1 MDERQDV
8 QELSRDEVLE
18 LLAEEIPVTVD
29 GWHKQ

>member
-1 MDERQDV
+1 MDERQEV

-18 LLAEEIPVTVD
+18 LLTEEIPVTVD